1 MEAAAFTL
9 ELRQRLN
16 LPDAMEDCRCPLCD
30 GVLDRYSH
38 HAATCVAGGERIQRH
53 NAVRDLLFTWMQR
66 AGLHPEKERPGLVL
80 PQAPD
85 DTQSARRR
93 PADIYIPALVFAITA
108 TGSYARQREEHLQT
122 AQACE
127 TQGSVVVP
135 MAAKTT
141 GTWDAGAAI
150 VFRHVAQAAQA
161 VAARSG
167 AEAGPLHSTLIQELS
182 ITIRS
187 YRVRAALR
195 RRLAAVEA

>member
-16 LPDAMEDCRCPLCD
+16 LPDATEDCWCPLCD
-30 GVLDRYSH
+30 GVLDRYNH

-53 NAVRDLLFTWMQR
+53 NAVRDLLFTW
-66 AGLHPEKERPGLVL
+66 RPMT
-80 PQAPD
+80 PSPPA
-85 DTQSARRR
+85 A
-93 PADIYIPALVFAITA
+93 ADIYIPALVFAITA
-108 TGSYARQREEHLQT
+108 
-122 AQACE
+122 CE
-127 TQGSVVVP
+127 TQGSVFVP
-135 MAAKTT
+135 MVAETT

-150 VFRHVAQAAQA
+150 VLRHVAQA
-161 VAARSG
+161 VAAQSG
-167 AEAGPLHSTLIQELS
+167 EEAGPLHSTLIQELS